1 MTPYALMTR
10 WLGER
15 GANVAIVLIHAALIV
30 GIVLLSDNDFSNFTY
45 LRL

>member
-1 MTPYALMTR
+1 MIPYSFLVR

-15 GANVAIVLIHAALIV
+15 GANALIVLIHALLIV
-30 GIVLLSDNDFSNFTY
+30 GIVLLSDNHFSSFTY

>member
-1 MTPYALMTR
+1 MTPYFLMVR

-15 GANVAIVLIHAALIV
+15 GANALVVLIHTLLIV
-30 GIVLLSDNDFSNFTY
+30 GIVLLSDNDFSSFTY